1 MACVRKWRGSW
12 VVDWRDPSGK
22 RFIETVDGNRDAAE
36 RRLAEVVRA
45 VKQPAN
51 KRLTFKEY
59 AEEWLE
65 TYAKGNIKGLDLRR
79 IRAKFRVHLFPL
91 FGSRPLVKITR
102 EMFRQMIGGK
112 KKAGALPFNDQKYPG
127 GGTRNV

>member
-36 RRLAEVVRA
+36 RRLAEVVRTG
-45 VKQPAN
+45 KQPAN

-65 TYAKGNIKGLDLRR
+65 TYAKGNIKASTYEEYERSSGFIFSHFSD
-79 IRAKFRVHLFPL
+79 
-91 FGSRPLVKITR
+91 
-102 EMFRQMIGGK
+102 
-112 KKAGALPFNDQKYPG
+112 PG
-127 GGTRNV
+127 HWSK